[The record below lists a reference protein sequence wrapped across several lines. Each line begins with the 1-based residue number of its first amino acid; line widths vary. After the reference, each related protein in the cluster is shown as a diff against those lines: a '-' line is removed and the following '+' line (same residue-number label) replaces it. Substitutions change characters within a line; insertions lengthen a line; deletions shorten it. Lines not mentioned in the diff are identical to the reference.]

1 MMVDEPHQR
10 PPFLVEF
17 WQEKSQRFE
26 CLTQPWL
33 HHYEN
38 TAKPTRRKGGST
50 SFQGFFS
57 FSPQRTFKEIW
68 SVRFLIMTSTKV
80 LISMSLFLMCLMHSE
95 RKKIKPTKK
104 LPMESLLTVEQP
116 VVHFMDKN
124 EWISGNMKPVW
135 VCENRN
141 GIVHWVI
148 LPGNSFIKGTPEICH
163 VS

>member
-57 FSPQRTFKEIW
+57 FSPQRTFKVIW
-68 SVRFLIMTSTKV
+68 SVGFLIMTSTKV

-95 RKKIKPTKK
+95 RKKNKTNKAAAYGEFADCEAACGSFHGQKWMNIRKHETCV
-104 LPMESLLTVEQP
+104 ESVKIEMAL
-116 VVHFMDKN
+116 
-124 EWISGNMKPVW
+124 
-135 VCENRN
+135 
-141 GIVHWVI
+141 
-148 LPGNSFIKGTPEICH
+148 FIG
-163 VS
+163 